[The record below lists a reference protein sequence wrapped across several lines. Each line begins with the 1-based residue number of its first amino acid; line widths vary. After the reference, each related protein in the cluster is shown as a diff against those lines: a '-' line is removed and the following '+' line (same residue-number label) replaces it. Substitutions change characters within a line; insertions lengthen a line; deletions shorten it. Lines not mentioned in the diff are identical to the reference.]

1 MLRTFLNV
9 TQDLTHTLGTQLIG
23 SMNDST
29 TIYFYERGR

>member
-29 TIYFYERGR
+29 TIYSYKRGR